1 MQIQSEGLKFYL
13 EIAMYNKS
21 HIEICW
27 CIILCWHR
35 FINDLCYKSSEIMQ
49 MFSQMIVK

>member
-1 MQIQSEGLKFYL
+1 MQTQSEGLKFYF

-21 HIEICW
+21 HIEIWW

-35 FINDLCYKSSEIMQ
+35 FINDLRYKSSEIMQ
-49 MFSQMIVK
+49 MFSEMIVK